1 MRGLADISSRH
12 PVRRRRIP
20 CASQG
25 CALWRP
31 VVHRRAGGLLAAV
44 VLVLGLFGPQLAAAR
59 NLALLVGVADY
70 DEPKIRALSG
80 PRNDVIL
87 LWRHLSRHGFNADD
101 ITVLAEG
108 LPQAAEVPRPE
119 AAPTRAA
126 IMDGLARLAERA
138 GPGDMVLFHFSG
150 HGTTQPEAA
159 PDDGAV
165 PEAGGRD
172 QVLLPKDAGL
182 YDPVART
189 IRNAIIDNELGAALD
204 RIRTKG
210 ATVFVVVDACHAG
223 TVTRS
228 ADMAR
233 GVDAAALGAPQV
245 VTGAAASAPSHRPV
259 RAPQRGGT
267 LRSAGAQAPAET
279 GALVAFFAVDSWTPA
294 LERAYP
300 APAAGLIEKPGAD
313 GAAQATFG
321 VFSWH
326 LLRVL
331 DSGRAA
337 TFRDLARMISLD
349 MAAAAQLAHA
359 PLPVFEGDLDRSLPG
374 ATTTG
379 PRRFAMRREGEDLV
393 IEAGALQGFDE
404 GAEIALFD
412 GPLADALPLGR
423 TRLPGTG
430 AGESRVPLA
439 DLPPGSAARSG
450 KGLWAQMERPG
461 VAFRFRV
468 ANVELPEAAQAI
480 ARALA
485 PGEGT
490 PAIGVELVAPGQPA
504 DLNLHLVGGRLWLVP
519 DGGRLV
525 QDPQAYGRSFSIP
538 ADADPALLRNA
549 VWVFARAAN
558 LVRLASVVDMG
569 GGAISG
575 DVEISLDLIRETDG
589 AQLAD
594 PRRRCTQA
602 ARPSAPV
609 SVESGVAA
617 PLAHCDTTR
626 LTIANR
632 SERDIDLGIFFLDP
646 LGGIDV
652 PVRGWRQSG
661 CVTTLPARASGPLV
675 VRTTLTTWGRDG
687 PSQIGLH
694 RILVFA
700 LPRAGGIPPSLCHL
714 LQRDVASASAGT
726 LRGTG
731 QRGFL
736 DLLGRAALVA
746 PGLRA
751 ANPFDAE
758 DGATGTVVVRQFSLD
773 LLPPEASR

>member
-1 MRGLADISSRH
+1 MLA
-12 PVRRRRIP
+12 
-20 CASQG
+20 
-25 CALWRP
+25 
-31 VVHRRAGGLLAAV
+31 
-44 VLVLGLFGPQLAAAR
+44 LGLILPQRAEAR

-87 LWRHLSRHGFNADD
+87 LWRHLSRHGFDAAD

-108 LPQAAEVPRPE
+108 LPQAADVPRPQ

-126 IMDGLARLAERA
+126 IMDALARLAERA
-138 GPGDMVLFHFSG
+138 GSGDVVLFHFSG

-159 PDDGAV
+159 LADGAV

-182 YDPVART
+182 YDPAART
-189 IRNAIIDNELGAALD
+189 IRNAIIDNELGVALD
-204 RIRTKG
+204 RIRAKG

-228 ADMAR
+228 ADVAR
-233 GVDAAALGAPQV
+233 GIDAAALGTPQAA
-245 VTGAAASAPSHRPV
+245 GATTPGPSPRPP

-267 LRSAGAQAPAET
+267 LRGAGGQAPVET

-294 LERAYP
+294 IERTYP
-300 APAAGLIEKPGAD
+300 SPAAGLVEKPGAD
-313 GAAQATFG
+313 GSAQAAFG

-326 LLRVL
+326 LLRAL
-331 DSGRAA
+331 ESGRAA
-337 TFRDLARMISLD
+337 TFRDLARIISLD

-359 PLPVFEGDLDRSLPG
+359 PLPVFEGDLDRGLPG
-374 ATTTG
+374 AATNG
-379 PRRFAMRREGEDLV
+379 PRRFATRREGGELV

-412 GPLADALPLGR
+412 GPLADARPLGR
-423 TRLPGTG
+423 VRLSGAG

-439 DLPPGSAARSG
+439 ELPAGAAG
-450 KGLWAQMERPG
+450 AGGGPWAQMERPG

-468 ANVELPEAAQAI
+468 ANVVASETAQAV
-480 ARALA
+480 ARALEPKEGA
-485 PGEGT
+485 PVM
-490 PAIGVELVAPGQPA
+490 GVDLVAPEQPA
-504 DLNLHLVGGRLWLVP
+504 DLNLHLVDGRLWLVP
-519 DGGRLV
+519 EGGRLV
-525 QDPQAYGRSFSIP
+525 QDPQAYGRSFSVP
-538 ADADPALLRNA
+538 AGAELDQLRNA
-549 VWVFARAAN
+549 VWAFARAAN
-558 LVRLASVVDMG
+558 LVRLASVADMG
-569 GGAISG
+569 AGTASG
-575 DVEISLDLIRETDG
+575 DVEISLDLIRETDPV
-589 AQLAD
+589 QLAD
-594 PRRRCTQA
+594 PRRACTQA
-602 ARPSAPV
+602 AQPSAPV
-609 SVESGVAA
+609 PVDGGMAA
-617 PLAHCDTTR
+617 ALAHCDTAR

-632 SERDIDLGIFFLDP
+632 SERDIDVGIFLLDP

-652 PVRGWRQSG
+652 PVRGWRQNG
-661 CVTTLPARASGPLV
+661 CIATLPARASGPLV
-675 VRTTLTTWGRDG
+675 LRTTLRTWGKDG
-687 PSQIGLH
+687 PSQTGLH

-714 LQRDVASASAGT
+714 LQRDVAAASAGA
-726 LRGTG
+726 LRGGTG

-751 ANPFDAE
+751 ANPFEAE
-758 DGATGTVVVRQFSLD
+758 DSAAGSVVVRQFSLD

>member
-1 MRGLADISSRH
+1 VLA
-12 PVRRRRIP
+12 
-20 CASQG
+20 
-25 CALWRP
+25 L
-31 VVHRRAGGLLAAV
+31 GLL
-44 VLVLGLFGPQLAAAR
+44 LPHLAAAR

-87 LWRHLSRHGFNADD
+87 LWRHLSRHGFDAAD

-108 LPQAAEVPRPE
+108 LPRAADVPHPRAE
-119 AAPTRAA
+119 PTRAA

-138 GPGDMVLFHFSG
+138 GSGDLVLFHFSG

-159 PDDGAV
+159 LAPVDGVV

-182 YDPVART
+182 YDPAART

-204 RIRTKG
+204 RIRAKG

-228 ADMAR
+228 ADVAR
-233 GVDAAALGAPQV
+233 GVDAATLGAPQLAA
-245 VTGAAASAPSHRPV
+245 GAVMPVPSLRAPV
-259 RAPQRGGT
+259 RAPQRGGM
-267 LRSAGAQAPAET
+267 LRSAGVSAPAET

-294 LERAYP
+294 IERVYPSP
-300 APAAGLIEKPGAD
+300 APGLVEKPGGD
-313 GAAQATFG
+313 GVAQAAFG

-326 LLRVL
+326 LLRAL
-331 DSGRAA
+331 ERGQAA
-337 TFRDLARMISLD
+337 TFRDLARMVSLD

-359 PLPVFEGDLDRSLPG
+359 PLPVFEGDLDRGLPG
-374 ATTTG
+374 AAAGG
-379 PRRFAMRREGEDLV
+379 PRRFATRREGGELV

-412 GPLADALPLGR
+412 GPLAGAQLLGR
-423 TRLPGTG
+423 VRLPGAG
-430 AGESRVPLA
+430 ASENRVPLVGLPA
-439 DLPPGSAARSG
+439 DAAASGGS
-450 KGLWAQMERPG
+450 LWAQMERPG

-468 ANVELPEAAQAI
+468 ANVAAPEAAQTVAV
-480 ARALA
+480 ALA

-490 PAIGVELVAPGQPA
+490 PAMGVDLVAPEQPA
-504 DLNLHLVGGRLWLVP
+504 DLRLHLADGRLWLVP
-519 DGGRLV
+519 EGGRLV
-525 QDPQAYGRSFSIP
+525 QDPRAYGRSFSIP
-538 ADADPALLRNA
+538 AGAEPDQLRNA
-549 VWVFARAAN
+549 VWAFARAAN
-558 LVRLASVVDMG
+558 LVRLASVADMG
-569 GGAISG
+569 AGTASG
-575 DVEISLDLIRETDG
+575 EVEISLDLIRETDPSR
-589 AQLAD
+589 LAD
-594 PRRRCTQA
+594 PQRACTQA
-602 ARPSAPV
+602 AQPSAPLPV
-609 SVESGVAA
+609 DSGMAA
-617 PLAHCDTTR
+617 ALAHCDAAR

-652 PVRGWRQSG
+652 PVRGWRQNG
-661 CVTTLPARASGPLV
+661 CIATLPARASAPLV
-675 VRTTLTTWGRDG
+675 LRTTLRTWGKDG
-687 PSQIGLH
+687 PSQTGLH

-714 LQRDVASASAGT
+714 LQRDVATASAGT
-726 LRGTG
+726 LRAGTG

-736 DLLGRAALVA
+736 DLLGRAALVV

-751 ANPFDAE
+751 ANPFEAE
-758 DGATGTVVVRQFSLD
+758 DGAAGSVVVRQFSLD

>member
-1 MRGLADISSRH
+1 MLA
-12 PVRRRRIP
+12 
-20 CASQG
+20 
-25 CALWRP
+25 L
-31 VVHRRAGGLLAAV
+31 GLLV
-44 VLVLGLFGPQLAAAR
+44 PQLAAAR

-80 PRNDVIL
+80 PRNDVIQ
-87 LWRHLSRHGFNADD
+87 LWRHLSRHGFDAAD

-108 LPQAAEVPRPE
+108 LPQASDVPRPE

-159 PDDGAV
+159 PADGAL

-182 YDPVART
+182 YDAAART

-204 RIRTKG
+204 RIRAKG
-210 ATVFVVVDACHAG
+210 TTVFVVVDACHAG

-228 ADMAR
+228 ADVTR
-233 GVDAAALGAPQV
+233 GVDAAALGTPQMAA
-245 VTGAAASAPSHRPV
+245 GAAIPGPPRLPA

-267 LRSAGAQAPAET
+267 LRGAGAQAPAET
-279 GALVAFFAVDSWTPA
+279 GALVAFYAVDSWTPA
-294 LERAYP
+294 IERAYP
-300 APAAGLIEKPGAD
+300 APAAGLVAKPGAD

-326 LLRVL
+326 LLRAL

-337 TFRDLARMISLD
+337 SFRDLARMISLD

-359 PLPVFEGDLDRSLPG
+359 PLPVFEGDLDRGLPG
-374 ATTTG
+374 ATTNG
-379 PRRFAMRREGEDLV
+379 IRRFATRREGEDLV

-412 GPLADALPLGR
+412 GPLIDARPLGR
-423 TRLPGTG
+423 VRLPGAGT
-430 AGESRVPLA
+430 GESRVPLV
-439 DLPPGSAARSG
+439 DLPPGSAAGPGGS
-450 KGLWAQMERPG
+450 LWAQMERPG

-468 ANVELPEAAQAI
+468 ANVAPPEAAQAV
-480 ARALA
+480 ARALE
-485 PGEGT
+485 PREGT
-490 PAIGVELVAPGQPA
+490 PAINVELVASGQPA
-504 DLNLHLVGGRLWLVP
+504 DLNLHLVDGRLWLVP
-519 DGGRLV
+519 AGGRLV

-538 ADADPALLRNA
+538 ADAEPARLRNA
-549 VWVFARAAN
+549 VWGFARAAN
-558 LVRLASVVDMG
+558 LVRLASVADMG
-569 GGAISG
+569 PGAASG
-575 DVEISLDLIRETDG
+575 DVEISLELIRETDP

-594 PRRRCTQA
+594 PRRSCVPA

-609 SVESGVAA
+609 SVDSGVAA
-617 PLAHCDTTR
+617 PLAHCDTAR

-632 SERDIDLGIFFLDP
+632 SERDMDLGIFLLDP
-646 LGGIDV
+646 LAGIDV
-652 PVRGWRQSG
+652 PVRGWRQNG
-661 CVTTLPARASGPLV
+661 CIVTLPARASGPLV
-675 VRTTLTTWGRDG
+675 VRTTLTTWGKDG
-687 PSQIGLH
+687 PSQTGLH

-714 LQRDVASASAGT
+714 IQRDVAAAGA
-726 LRGTG
+726 LRGGSG

-751 ANPFDAE
+751 ANPFEAE
-758 DGATGTVVVRQFSLD
+758 DSAAGSVVVRQFSLD
-773 LLPPEASR
+773 LLPPEARR